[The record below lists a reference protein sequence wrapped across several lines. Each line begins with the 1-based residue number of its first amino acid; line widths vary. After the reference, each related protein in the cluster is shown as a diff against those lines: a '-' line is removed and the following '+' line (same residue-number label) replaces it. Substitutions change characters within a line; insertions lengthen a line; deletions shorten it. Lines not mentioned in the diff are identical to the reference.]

1 MKKILSGILAVAT
14 GLILISSCNKPQ
26 IEYFVDAKQVSGNIK
41 TPTEIPIRLRAEDKI
56 AIIVTCK
63 DPEIS
68 NLFNLPYSTR
78 RIGQVTS
85 YGTSLDQGIVGYT
98 VDKNGDIDFPVLG
111 KIHVA
116 GLTREEVS
124 AVVKQS
130 LADSDQVEDAVVTV
144 EFMNLRYSVVG
155 EVKTPGVY
163 GITKDVVTIIDA
175 ISDAGDLTIYG
186 IRNDVLVKR
195 IENGKE
201 KIYSVNLQSLDSVVS
216 SPVYY
221 LQQND
226 VVYVKPNMTKA
237 RQSTPL
243 GNTVLTPSFWISVAS
258 LLTTIT
264 ALIIK

>member
-1 MKKILSGILAVAT
+1 MKKVLRGISLITA
-14 GLILISSCNKPQ
+14 GLLLISSCSKPQ
-26 IEYFVDAKQVSGNIK
+26 IEYFTDATQVSGNIK

-56 AIIVTCK
+56 AIIVNCK

-68 NLFNLPYSTR
+68 NLFNLPYSSR

-85 YGTSLDQGIVGYT
+85 YGSSLDQGIVGYT

-111 KIHVA
+111 KIHLE

-124 AVVKQS
+124 ALIKQE
-130 LADSDQVEDAVVTV
+130 LADSDQVKDAVVTV
-144 EFMNLRYSVVG
+144 EFMNLRYSVLG

-186 IRNDVLVKR
+186 IRDDILVKR

-201 KIYSVNLQSLDSVVS
+201 KVYSVNIQSLDNIIS

-237 RQSTPL
+237 RQSTPI
-243 GNTVLTPSFWISVAS
+243 GNTVVTPSFWISVAS

-264 ALIIK
+264 ALIVK